1 MQQVSRDN
9 FGPLIAFLL
18 PGFVLLW
25 GTQSFSP
32 TIRTWLAP
40 SGSTFPTVGSFL
52 YATLASTAAGLILS
66 AVRWVIVDTIYHHT
80 GIPPPRW
87 NLTKLPE
94 VLDAFESL
102 VEAHYHFYQFYANM
116 LVALIVVYLVK
127 LFAEQRLV
135 WQLFP
140 EDIVMVILTVIL
152 ILGSRDALWKYYRR
166 TESVLKQD
174 SLHSP

>member
-1 MQQVSRDN
+1 M
-9 FGPLIAFLL
+9 
-18 PGFVLLW
+18 
-25 GTQSFSP
+25 
-32 TIRTWLAP
+32 
-40 SGSTFPTVGSFL
+40 
-52 YATLASTAAGLILS
+52 
-66 AVRWVIVDTIYHHT
+66 IVDTIYHHT